1 MAQIKGYASVS
12 SPYARKVRVA
22 AIETGQPDLIDWQWV
37 GGDERAEV
45 LADINPL
52 GKVPSMVLDTGEPL
66 FDSPVI
72 CAYVDSLHDG
82 AKLIPAEGWDRWAV
96 LRLEALGDGLAEA
109 VVAVAQESAKPQEQQ
124 TQRVLDRQ
132 GGKVVRTLKALNG
145 QAGDFR
151 DPPSMGE
158 IGVACALGYM
168 EYRGVSDGW
177 RADHPALASWYDAI
191 CARSSF
197 ATTPPTDRD

>member
-12 SPYARKVRVA
+12 SPFARKVRIA

-37 GGDERAEV
+37 GGDERAEI

-52 GKVPSMVLDTGEPL
+52 GKVPSVVLETGAPL

-82 AKLIPAEGWDRWAV
+82 AKLIPAEGPERWAV
-96 LRLEALGDGLAEA
+96 LGLEALGDGLAEA
-109 VVAVAQESAKPQEQQ
+109 VVAVAQEGAKPGDKQ

-132 GGKVVRTLKALNG
+132 GGKVARALKTLDG
-145 QAGDFR
+145 QAGGFR

-158 IGVACALGYM
+158 IAVACALGYM
-168 EYRGVSDGW
+168 EYRGVAEGW
-177 RADHPALASWYDAI
+177 RGDHPALTAWYDSI
-191 CARSSF
+191 CARPSF
-197 ATTPPTDRD
+197 AETVPADRG